1 MSKRLLCVWLPNWP
15 IQRIQAEDPTLAE
28 KPLLLST
35 RDPRRGLLVAAAN
48 LAAREENVKP
58 GMRLSEA
65 TALVEAE
72 VLEQDTHEEL
82 EGLCHLAE
90 QMQLF
95 SPIVGLEQLE
105 RKTWA
110 GRNSLQPE
118 CLLLD
123 ITSIGQ
129 LFGSEEELVQ
139 QFGAWLRERHLFG
152 CIAVAGSIGAAWAIA
167 NYGLRRESALQCNLS
182 DDDEQP
188 ESLPACRYQIVE
200 VDQRESE
207 KTTETQSAEEGWYDR
222 AAEAA
227 IADLPIAA
235 LRLASDTV
243 HSLRRLGIHRVG
255 QLQTLP
261 RQGMGTRLGEQ
272 LLLRWDQALDRKEEP
287 VVTLHSLPDWCLE
300 ESLEYPTEHQEVIAE
315 LLRRNG
321 EVLAKRL
328 RKRGQ
333 GALRILCRLDLVDAQ
348 PLLMQLG
355 MFRPTN
361 DAEHLEELLVGQLE
375 QVLQENSISAVWRLS
390 LQATLT
396 DDMIWR
402 QADLFEGDR
411 AANRN
416 QMAKLIDTLSSRLG
430 RKQVMVGNVRRE
442 SQPELAYQLQPMTGR
457 KQDGKQQDTVKKL
470 SSRLARRRA
479 EPSTEDPLRRPTH
492 LYKKPQPIEVAF
504 AKTNESIEDGPRLAT
519 APNSFLFQGKTFRVT
534 ASCGPERLESGW
546 WRGPSVRRDYYRIEV
561 QDGSWWWIYRDL
573 NTATWFLHGIFD

>member
-1 MSKRLLCVWLPNWP
+1 
-15 IQRIQAEDPTLAE
+15 
-28 KPLLLST
+28 
-35 RDPRRGLLVAAAN
+35 
-48 LAAREENVKP
+48 
-58 GMRLSEA
+58 MRLSEA

-90 QMQLF
+90 QMQQF

-123 ITSIGQ
+123 ITGIGK

-152 CIAVAGSIGAAWAIA
+152 CIAVAGSVGAAWAIA
-167 NYGLRRESALQCNLS
+167 NYGLRRESSLQCGLP

-200 VDQRESE
+200 VEERESE
-207 KTTETQSAEEGWYDR
+207 NICDNAPPPDDQGRHDR

-243 HSLRRLGIHRVG
+243 HSLRRLGIHRIG

-300 ESLEYPTEHQEVIAE
+300 ESLEYPTEHQEAIAE
-315 LLRRNG
+315 LLRRKG
-321 EVLAKRL
+321 EVLADRL
-328 RKRGQ
+328 IKRGQ

-361 DAEHLEELLVGQLE
+361 DPEHLEELLVGQLE

-396 DDMIWR
+396 ADMIWR
-402 QADLFEGDR
+402 QADLFEGDQ

-492 LYKKPQPIEVAF
+492 LYKKPQSIEVAF
-504 AKTNESIEDGPRLAT
+504 AQTTESQEGGPRLAT
-519 APNSFLFQGKTFRVT
+519 APDSFLFQGKTYRVN

-573 NTATWFLHGIFD
+573 NTANWFLHGIFD